1 MSKKWFIAAGL
12 CIIIGVAGMV
22 AYGAPWNQQAM
33 REITAIDKKWTFTR
47 GQLQELKV
55 NSSDDVSIVFTPGS
69 GEQGTIRMSG
79 EVQTQVADQ
88 IYNTRIENGKLS
100 IQSEPALSL
109 SFFSI
114 SPDLEQTITVEM
126 PAGDILKGLQ
136 ADVHS
141 GSVKLQDASIQN
153 TTITATSGTAEI
165 SNLQSTRLVA
175 KLTSGSFRAS
185 QVTADMELHLTSGD
199 ATIRDYSGNGQVS
212 LTSGSTNITQRTAA
226 NLKVD
231 SHSGDVRIKQAP
243 DFKGIYNVRS
253 QLGSIDTPESVPGS
267 MNVMKVETTSGN
279 IVISK

>member
-1 MSKKWFIAAGL
+1 MNKKWFIAAGL

-22 AYGAPWNQQAM
+22 AYGAPWNQQAV

-47 GQLQELKV
+47 GQLQDLNV

-88 IYNTRIENGKLS
+88 IHNARIENGKLS
-100 IQSEPALSL
+100 IQSEPSLSL
-109 SFFSI
+109 AFLI
-114 SPDLEQTITVEM
+114 SPELKQTITVEM
-126 PAGDILKGLQ
+126 PAGETLKGLQ
-136 ADVHS
+136 ANVYS
-141 GSVKLQDASIQN
+141 GTVKLQDASIQN
-153 TTITATSGTAEI
+153 TSITATSGNAEI

-175 KLTSGSFRAS
+175 KLTSGNFTAS
-185 QVTADMELHLTSGD
+185 QVTADMELHLTSGN
-199 ATIRDYSGNGQVS
+199 AKIRDYSGNGQVS

-253 QLGSIDTPESVPGS
+253 DSGSIDTPESVPGS
-267 MNVMKVETTSGN
+267 VNVMKVETTSGD
-279 IVISK
+279 IAISK

>member
-1 MSKKWFIAAGL
+1 MNKKWFIAAGL

-47 GQLQELKV
+47 GQLQDLKV

-79 EVQTQVADQ
+79 EVQTKVADQ
-88 IYNTRIENGKLS
+88 IHNARIENGKLS

-109 SFFSI
+109 AFFTI
-114 SPDLEQTITVEM
+114 SPDLKQTITVEM
-126 PAGDILKGLQ
+126 PAGETLKGLQ

-141 GSVKLQDASIQN
+141 GSVNLQDASIQN
-153 TTITATSGTAEI
+153 TNITATSGNAEI

-175 KLTSGSFRAS
+175 KLTSGSFTAS
-185 QVTADMELHLTSGD
+185 QVTADMELHITSGD
-199 ATIRDYSGNGQVS
+199 AKIYDYSGNGQVS
-212 LTSGSTNITQRTAA
+212 LTSGITNITQRTTA

-231 SHSGDVRIKQAP
+231 SVSGDVRIKQAP

-253 QLGSIDTPESVPGS
+253 DSGSIDTPESVPGS
-267 MNVMKVETTSGN
+267 VNVIKVKTTSGD
-279 IVISK
+279 ILISK